1 MNATQRNKY
10 VEYAVQTASGAQLLL
25 MLFDGAIGFGRQA
38 IGAIAQKNYE
48 AAHHNIQRVHAIVS
62 EFMITLDRTAPV
74 SPSLLAL
81 YDYLLSRLIIANVK
95 KDQAIIEE
103 VIGFLMEMRMMWAD
117 VARQVPKPPVQEHA

>member
-38 IGAIAQKNYE
+38 IVAIEQKNYE
-48 AAHHNIQRVHAIVS
+48 VAHHNIQRVHAIVS

-74 SPSLLAL
+74 SPPLLAL
-81 YDYLLSRLIIANVK
+81 YDYLLSRLITANVK
-95 KDQAIIEE
+95 KDQAIVAE
-103 VIGFLMEMRMMWAD
+103 VIGFLTEMRVMWAD
-117 VARQVPKPPVQEHA
+117 VARQLPKPPVQEHA